1 MALQALTCDT
11 IGDLA
16 GGVARA
22 LIDREIMKAVSDL
35 EDRGEEDG
43 KPRKVVISLEMG
55 FQGGLVITQVAAEA
69 KLPPRRT
76 SNTAADLRRRR
87 EGSCLLFQ
95 QHDPE
100 NPEQNT
106 FPELD
111 EAGD

>member
-1 MALQALTCDT
+1 MALTTLTCDT
-11 IGDLA
+11 LGDLA

-22 LIDREIMKAVSDL
+22 LIDREIQRAISDL

-43 KPRKVVISLEMG
+43 KIRKVVIQVEMG
-55 FQGGLVITQVAAEA
+55 FQGGLVITTVAAEA

-87 EGSCLLFQ
+87 DGSCLLFQ

-100 NPEQNT
+100 NPAQQT